1 MNPSEVTD
9 ASHDAHAYELTID
22 PQPSTS
28 AAGAA
33 GTLDKGKLK
42 STSLPHA
49 GVLASMPATP
59 HGMRVDVRT
68 PFTEHSR
75 VRNVDG
81 LSLFAA
87 RQSALSMSGEE
98 KGIVAAVAEMFGLP
112 RGMDLMT
119 SLSSGA
125 ATGLVAQTG
134 KMDADLSRMQSAVIS
149 ADFKQHGLT
158 VASSHLPALAR
169 NSETPI
175 SSFWNNADIPQGV
188 RRPAGEVLRRLDR
201 RAGGE
206 EKLSS
211 LALSFAFQRA
221 IEPGHTGAAQLSVL
235 KRLVECDIRD
245 EVPQLISAHLGPGA
259 RRPLSG
265 EPKLLL
271 DVLGHAA
278 ESNQFP
284 EMLSLLGHDN
294 LDEREVDALRHTMQA
309 YRASQQP
316 AHAGGGAGRV
326 EAGEP
331 EGGPVSFAR
340 SVMLANTTRLMH
352 GDESLSAQQKAHVF
366 AWQNGF
372 RDDLPGGDLAKA
384 KEWLAKIAD
393 VYGQEDGERAA
404 PLHATK
410 LGLGGADLRTLKE
423 EAATLLGNADSTVVR
438 SLVQEVR
445 EQTRQRIQ
453 QAPNDGV
460 RAPLIA
466 QLVALDVWKPENR
479 ESRQFELNDV
489 VNGRGFNLQ
498 QPNVVELSDIDR
510 YCRHVCAGQ
519 PVPLDGAHGDVPEV
533 DAPQRLNALRI
544 KTETE
549 LARTQINLDKLHAL
563 ADEYGIDEGAL
574 TRAPND
580 PPLAQIFDH
589 ATRVIDGVTK
599 QASTGHIDEAVTMI
613 SDFYKDAQFGNN
625 FRYSSTSVHGGS
637 TRGTAFNAAPYA
649 YHDPEEAEHRALL
662 QRFNFS
668 HENGTSFVMRN
679 GVATHGSEWFVGEET
694 RKSTYGGVGEQGGH
708 SWGPEDQPG
717 LGRVSGGGDFGGGR
731 DSTEFKGIVIR
742 SFRRIKEDGVDLE
755 ATPPRFQHDDA
766 AVHNESSQLHLD
778 VRSTAVE
785 LQRAKA
791 AGENVDAG
799 QRMLELLA
807 SKGMASGL
815 SLGLTHQETTTIRGD
830 IAGLLGGS
838 VTTSPS
844 AGARFGLGGNV
855 TGEIA
860 STSFRQNETTG
871 AVRVVSRRQG
881 TYLRGRTGA
890 SLSVNPYI
898 LSGGLPPVDLL
909 GGTLHVGE
917 IGGNAKVRHIYHKD
931 KLVPRFCFSDA
942 EFPDRNSYDSYLSE
956 HAQAY
961 SEAFSFRHG
970 RDLEKGMSDL
980 DDHRALVAGVRSTN
994 HVNYARARMI
1004 GPYATRHDELRGIGE
1019 LVPPE
1024 MVRFSAELEQ
1034 TRAAMAVAPGS
1045 TQKVSGITYA
1055 PQLAQNGVGVTFLYR
1070 GRFSLMEMSAEREI
1084 VFDSPGWAAM
1094 QLHEQHISPQLDVA
1108 GKPVPAAETATASG
1122 SKTPATR

>member
-1 MNPSEVTD
+1 MNPTQVPDSSPGANE
-9 ASHDAHAYELTID
+9 YELSIQ
-22 PQPSTS
+22 PHPSTS
-28 AAGAA
+28 AV
-33 GTLDKGKLK
+33 TTPDKGKGKTK

-49 GVLASMPATP
+49 GVLASIPATP

-68 PFTEHSR
+68 PLTEHSR

-98 KGIVAAVAEMFGLP
+98 KGIVAAVADMFGLP

-119 SLSSGA
+119 SISSGA
-125 ATGLVAQTG
+125 ATGLVAQPG
-134 KMDADLSRMQSAVIS
+134 KMDAELSRMQSAVVG
-149 ADFKQHGLT
+149 ADFKQHPSA
-158 VASSHLPALAR
+158 VASSHLPAMAG
-169 NSETPI
+169 NSKTPI
-175 SSFWNNADIPQGV
+175 SSFWSNADIPQGV
-188 RRPAGEVLRRLDR
+188 LRPSGEVLRRLDQ
-201 RAGGE
+201 RANGD
-206 EKLSS
+206 EKLTA
-211 LALSFAFQRA
+211 LGLSFAFQRA
-221 IEPGHTGAAQLSVL
+221 LEPGHIDATQLNVL
-235 KRLVECDIRD
+235 KRLVQSDIST
-245 EVPQLISAHLGPGA
+245 EVPQLISDHLGPGA
-259 RRPLSG
+259 TRPLRG

-284 EMLSLLGHDN
+284 EMLRMLGHGD

-316 AHAGGGAGRV
+316 AGARAGVQGA

-331 EGGPVSFAR
+331 EGGPISFAR
-340 SVMLANTTRLMH
+340 GVMHANTARLLH
-352 GDESLSAQQKAHVF
+352 GDESLSARQKAHVF

-372 RDDLPGGDLAKA
+372 RDDLPGGELAQA
-384 KEWLAKIAD
+384 KEWLAKIAE

-423 EAATLLGNADSTVVR
+423 EAAELFSNADSTVVR

-445 EQTRQRIQ
+445 AQTQQRIQ

-466 QLVALDVWKPENR
+466 QLVALDVWKPENH

-498 QPNVVELSDIDR
+498 NPNVVESRDIDR

-519 PVPLDGAHGDVPEV
+519 PIPLDGAHGDAPEV
-533 DAPQRLNALRI
+533 DAPQRLNSLRM

-549 LARTQINLDKLHAL
+549 LARTQINLDKLHTL
-563 ADEYGIDEGAL
+563 ANEYGIDESRL

-589 ATRVIDGVTK
+589 ASRVIDGVTK

-637 TRGTAFNAAPYA
+637 TRGAAFNAAPYA
-649 YHDPEEAEHRALL
+649 YDDPEEAEHGALL
-662 QRFNFS
+662 QRLNVS

-679 GVATHGSEWFVGEET
+679 GVATHGSEWLVGEET
-694 RKSTYGGVGEQGGH
+694 RSSTYGGVGEQGGH
-708 SWGPEDQPG
+708 SWGPEDHPG
-717 LGRVSGGGDFGGGR
+717 LGRIAGGGDFGGGH
-731 DSTEFKGIVIR
+731 DSTEFRGIVIR
-742 SFRRIKEDGVDLE
+742 SFRRIKEDGVDLQG
-755 ATPPRFQHDDA
+755 TPPRFQHDDA
-766 AVHNESSQLHLD
+766 AVHAESSQLHLD
-778 VRSTAVE
+778 VRATAVE
-785 LQRAKA
+785 LQRAKV
-791 AGENVDAG
+791 AGEDVDAG

-807 SKGMASGL
+807 STGMSSGL
-815 SLGLTHQETTTIRGD
+815 SLGLTHQKTTTNRGD
-830 IAGLLGGS
+830 IAGLLSGS
-838 VTTSPS
+838 VTTPGS

-855 TGEIA
+855 TGEVA
-860 STSFRQNETTG
+860 RTRYEQNETTG

-898 LSGGLPPVDLL
+898 LSGGLPSVDLL
-909 GGTLHVGE
+909 GGTLHMGE
-917 IGGNAKVRHIYHKD
+917 IGSNAKVRHIFHKD

-942 EFPDRNSYDSYLSE
+942 EFPDKNSYDSYLGQ
-956 HAQAY
+956 HAQAF

-970 RDLEKGMSDL
+970 QDPEQGMSDL
-980 DDHRALVAGVRSTN
+980 NDHRALVAGVRSTN

-1024 MVRFSAELEQ
+1024 MGRFGAELEQ
-1034 TRAAMAVAPGS
+1034 SRAAMAVAPGS

-1055 PQLAQNGVGVTFLYR
+1055 PQLAQNSVGFAFLYR
-1070 GRFSLMEMSAEREI
+1070 GRFSLMEMSSEREI

-1108 GKPVPAAETATASG
+1108 GRPVQPAVPAAASG
-1122 SKTPATR
+1122 SKALASS